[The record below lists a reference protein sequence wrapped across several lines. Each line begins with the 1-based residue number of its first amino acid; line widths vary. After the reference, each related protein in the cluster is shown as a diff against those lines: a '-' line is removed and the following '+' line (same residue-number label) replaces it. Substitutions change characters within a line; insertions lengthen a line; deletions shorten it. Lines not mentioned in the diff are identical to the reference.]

1 MARVLRV
8 EPCQEFPV
16 RRHRRHVQRK
26 AGQEVPARRRRQH
39 IALDVGLVVT
49 ALLTIGSFV
58 QTIR

>member
-8 EPCQEFPV
+8 EPSEEIDV
-16 RRHRRHVQRK
+16 RRHRQHFQRK
-26 AGQEVPARRRRQH
+26 SGQGVPARRQRQH

-49 ALLTIGSFV
+49 ALLAIGSFV

>member
-8 EPCQEFPV
+8 EPSQEFPV
-16 RRHRRHVQRK
+16 RRHRQQVQRK
-26 AGQEVPARRRRQH
+26 ASNQGPARRQRQH